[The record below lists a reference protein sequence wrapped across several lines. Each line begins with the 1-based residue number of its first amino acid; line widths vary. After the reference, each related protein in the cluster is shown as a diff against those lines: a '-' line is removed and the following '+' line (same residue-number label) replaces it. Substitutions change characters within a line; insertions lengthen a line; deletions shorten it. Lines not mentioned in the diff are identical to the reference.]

1 MERKYINIIFTPAGY
16 NYAPLINNQLYFS
29 SPDQQFCLNIT
40 LMDNSVV
47 EKRMVQTFT
56 IELSTDNNLVNISH
70 PAVVEIIDD
79 DCEYY
84 RAN

>member
-1 MERKYINIIFTPAGY
+1 
-16 NYAPLINNQLYFS
+16 
-29 SPDQQFCLNIT
+29 
-40 LMDNSVV
+40 MDNSVV
-47 EKRMVQTFT
+47 EERMVQTFI

-84 RAN
+84 HYRAT